1 MLFSLYRNIS
11 KRISKGVVLESM
23 WILYS
28 VFSCSVRNCPNALSK
43 LQLPFTQWAAKVFR
57 GFKSQQVFNLGM
69 KRQMLKSNWTVS
81 QGGSSAGLQSNW
93 AKWRVWAGPTQQPAQ
108 MAGTK
113 RLNISKGGDFTVL
126 PSSPSFHI
134 CPSVKQQIQYF
145 CCRNVI
151 ESSGGNWHF
160 LNSILKRMLWLTEF
174 ISWRIILKTRRIFNF
189 SVYYHVSNQEPYLKC
204 GLSFNGSLVN

>member
-1 MLFSLYRNIS
+1 MHVDHFQGLFLWLFLYWLLWRPL
-11 KRISKGVVLESM
+11 VE
-23 WILYS
+23 
-28 VFSCSVRNCPNALSK
+28 NCFFVC
-43 LQLPFTQWAAKVFR
+43 FTPVGPR
-57 GFKSQQVFNLGM
+57 S
-69 KRQMLKSNWTVS
+69 S
-81 QGGSSAGLQSNW
+81 SSAGLQSHW

-189 SVYYHVSNQEPYLKC
+189 SVYYHVSN
-204 GLSFNGSLVN
+204 

>member
-1 MLFSLYRNIS
+1 MLFSLYRNIW
-11 KRISKGVVLESM
+11 KRISKGVVLERM

-43 LQLPFTQWAAKVFR
+43 LQLPFTPWGTKVFR

-93 AKWRVWAGPTQQPAQ
+93 AQWRAWAGPTQQPAQ

-126 PSSPSFHI
+126 PPSPLLHI
-134 CPSVKQQIQYF
+134 CPFVKQHTQYF
-145 CCRNVI
+145 CYRNI
-151 ESSGGNWHF
+151 TESSGSNWHF
-160 LNSILKRMLWLTEF
+160 LNNILKRMLRLTEF
-174 ISWRIILKTRRIFNF
+174 ISWRIILKARRIFNF
-189 SVYYHVSNQEPYLKC
+189 SVYYHAS
-204 GLSFNGSLVN
+204 S